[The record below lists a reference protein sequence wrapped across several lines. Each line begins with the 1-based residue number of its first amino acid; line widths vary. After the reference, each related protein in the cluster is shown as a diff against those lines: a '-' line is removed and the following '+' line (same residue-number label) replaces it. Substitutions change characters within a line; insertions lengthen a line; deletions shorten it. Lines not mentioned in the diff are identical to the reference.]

1 MPSKGTK
8 QDNLSMN
15 FSTMHSPNTGVPP
28 ETVRAMYRMHA
39 CSVPYYVSCIQMFV
53 SHAMCVASILWSGQY
68 IYRAEGIDSRG
79 SINFGNR
86 VYTIIIG

>member
-1 MPSKGTK
+1 MEMA
-8 QDNLSMN
+8 DLIIFANA
-15 FSTMHSPNTGVPP
+15 P
-28 ETVRAMYRMHA
+28 ENNKIQ
-39 CSVPYYVSCIQMFV
+39 YYVSCIQMFV
-53 SHAMCVASILWSGQY
+53 SHAMCVASVLWSGQY

>member
-1 MPSKGTK
+1 MYIECIHVVFRIMLVVFKC
-8 QDNLSMN
+8 LL
-15 FSTMHSPNTGVPP
+15 
-28 ETVRAMYRMHA
+28 AM
-39 CSVPYYVSCIQMFV
+39 Q
-53 SHAMCVASILWSGQY
+53 CVLQAFCGQVNIY